1 VTGQLGPYALTAIV
15 IVTLIVV
22 YWFAP
27 RRRAVVVA
35 RPFGLAAL
43 LGLVAAGIGLSLWSV
58 SLERSTLTFER
69 QSSPLAIAIA
79 FDLSPSMLAVP
90 DPDFDGRHPP
100 RFERGKRVLMEFL
113 ATLEERREPV
123 IVTVVGFTKRA
134 SVVMGWDRSTAQVRD
149 ILDYAVAPDL
159 FGSAGTSF
167 EAAAKS
173 LGDVYAML
181 PAALQGTER
190 KLAIVVSD
198 GEDTMRT
205 ASFGYAEEELA
216 AEQFDTIALQTGFI
230 NRNEGI
236 PVYGS
241 VGEFT
246 GFRPMR
252 GELYTVPDTTA
263 MSTLAEASLG
273 RGLHVHAEAGDA
285 AERMLEF
292 TVGVEDARTPNA
304 EVLST
309 LGLFVVVLLLCALIL
324 R

>member
-1 VTGQLGPYALTAIV
+1 MSLQLGPYSVAATV
-15 IVTLIVV
+15 IVTLTIV
-22 YWFAP
+22 YWLAP
-27 RRRAVVVA
+27 RRRAAVAA
-35 RPFGLAAL
+35 RPFELAVQ

-79 FDLSPSMLAVP
+79 FDLSPSMLAIP
-90 DPDFDGRHPP
+90 DPEFDGRYPP
-100 RFERGKRVLMEFL
+100 RFERGKSVLMEFL
-113 ATLEERREPV
+113 APLEERREPV
-123 IVTVVGFTKRA
+123 IVAVVGFTKRA
-134 SVVMGWDRSTAQVRD
+134 SVVTGWDRSTAQVRD
-149 ILDYAVAPDL
+149 ILSYTVAPDR

-181 PAALQGTER
+181 PEALQGTER

-216 AEQFDTIALQTGFI
+216 AEYFDTIALQTGFVD
-230 NRNEGI
+230 RSEGI

-263 MSTLAEASLG
+263 MITLAEASLG

-292 TVGVEDARTPNA
+292 AVGVEDARMPDA
-304 EVLST
+304 GWLST
-309 LGLFVVVLLLCALIL
+309 LGMFVVVLLLCAQVL

>member
-1 VTGQLGPYALTAIV
+1 MSGQLVPYAVAASV
-15 IVTLIVV
+15 IVALTLI
-22 YWFAP
+22 YWLAP
-27 RRRAVVVA
+27 QRRAVVLA

-43 LGLVAAGIGLSLWSV
+43 LGLVAAGVGLSLWSV
-58 SLERSTLTFER
+58 SLERSTLTFKR
-69 QSSPLAIAIA
+69 QLSPLAIAIA

-90 DPDFDGRHPP
+90 DPEFDGLHPP

-149 ILDYAVAPDL
+149 ILDYAVVPDL

-181 PAALQGTER
+181 PNALQGSER

-205 ASFGYAEEELA
+205 ASFGYAEEALA
-216 AEQFDTIALQTGFI
+216 AEAFDTIALQTGFI
-230 NRNEGI
+230 DRNEGI

-241 VGEFT
+241 IGEFT

-263 MSTLAEASLG
+263 MNSLAEASVG

-292 TVGVEDARTPNA
+292 AVGVDDERLPDA
-304 EVLST
+304 EWLST
-309 LGLFVVVLLLCALIL
+309 LGMFLVILLLCALIL